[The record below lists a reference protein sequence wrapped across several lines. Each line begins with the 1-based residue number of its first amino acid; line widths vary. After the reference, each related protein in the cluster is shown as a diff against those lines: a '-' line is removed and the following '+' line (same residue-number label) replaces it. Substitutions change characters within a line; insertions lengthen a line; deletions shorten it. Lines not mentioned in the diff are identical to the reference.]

1 MFLQKYVNLKSEKPL
16 PSLLTD
22 PNVVG
27 DIEELSDTD
36 KVSLISDIELPD
48 AFEVF
53 GDDIAQDR

>member
-48 AFEVF
+48 AFDVLNDNFEE
-53 GDDIAQDR
+53 DK